1 MYLKGLGIACHPPV
15 LIPEIGEGRENEAEK
30 TIRGLRDLALKVA
43 EIKPEVIVCITPH
56 GNVFRDGVAVVYEN
70 QMKGDLRNF
79 GHPEIAM
86 EKDCDMGLLD
96 ELNMGFGKNNCHTIF
111 LNHQIAKEYNI

>member
-56 GNVFRDGVAVVYEN
+56 GNVFRDGVAAISLTVLAALTLPTTV
-70 QMKGDLRNF
+70 KRR
-79 GHPEIAM
+79 AASAS
-86 EKDCDMGLLD
+86 
-96 ELNMGFGKNNCHTIF
+96 T
-111 LNHQIAKEYNI
+111 